1 MKIPLS
7 QNLVLTP
14 KSLSW
19 WVWAIIA
26 VCLAAGLMGY
36 SSGFYAAIV
45 ISVIQTVVYDLKQ
58 TSALTLPVQIRFA
71 YTILLILCQV
81 PSLGWLYWVPT
92 AGTFALVLFGYCLM
106 ARILSLLPWNRAE
119 PMSLD
124 LILRTFL
131 RPPALGKVHH
141 GLSAGDCSGGACVL
155 EGRIAKPFPLTRAEN
170 KN

>member
-7 QNLVLTP
+7 LRLLLMP
-14 KSLSW
+14 RSLSW
-19 WVWAIIA
+19 WVWAITA

-36 SSGFYAAIV
+36 SSGFYVAIL
-45 ISVIQTVVYDLKQ
+45 ISLIQTVVYDLKQ
-58 TSALTLPVQIRFA
+58 TSALSFPVQIRLA

-92 AGTFALVLFGYCLM
+92 AGTFALVFFGYCLM
-106 ARILSLLPWNRAE
+106 ARILSIIPGNRTE

-131 RPPALGKVHH
+131 TPPDAY
-141 GLSAGDCSGGACVL
+141 VL
-155 EGRIAKPFPLTRAEN
+155 EGRIASVSARTKG
-170 KN
+170 

>member
-1 MKIPLS
+1 MKIHLS
-7 QNLVLTP
+7 QRLVLMP
-14 KSLSW
+14 RSLSW
-19 WVWAIIA
+19 WVWAITG

-36 SSGFYAAIV
+36 SSGFYAAIL

-58 TSALTLPVQIRFA
+58 TSALTFPVQIRFA

-92 AGTFALVLFGYCLM
+92 VGTFALVLFGYCLM
-106 ARILSLLPWNRAE
+106 GRILSLLPENRTE

-131 RPPALGKVHH
+131 TPPALGNVHH
-141 GLSAGDCSGGACVL
+141 GFPAGNCPGGACVL
-155 EGRIAKPFPLTRAEN
+155 EGRIASLSARTRAEN